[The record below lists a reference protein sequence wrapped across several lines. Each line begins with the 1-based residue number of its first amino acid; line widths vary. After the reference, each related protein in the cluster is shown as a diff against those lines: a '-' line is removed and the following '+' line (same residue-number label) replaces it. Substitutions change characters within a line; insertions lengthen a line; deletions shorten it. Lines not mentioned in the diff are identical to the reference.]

1 MSKIHHPAIKELGLD
16 LLVMPRWKV
25 YWTILEP
32 IIFFILYII
41 FAYYG
46 KIIPAILSVIV
57 MSYFTYG
64 STSHDLVHRNL
75 KLNRTINDILLSFI
89 EMISIRSGTAYR
101 IAHLNHHK
109 KYPHDDDVEGK
120 AASMSLFGSL
130 LEGLFFQHRIVRWAL
145 KNGSNKERRM
155 IIYELTFIAFILLG
169 GILLIPISI
178 FPILYILLSIMG
190 SWIIPFAT
198 SYLVHTPEGTNEL
211 LQTKLFR
218 GKFYS
223 IISLEHLYH
232 LEHHLYPMVPHKNWK
247 ELARRLDPYF
257 EKMNIKPNRIP

>member
-1 MSKIHHPAIKELGLD
+1 MSKISHPTIKELGLD
-16 LLVMPRWKV
+16 LLVITRWKL

-32 IIFFILYII
+32 IIFFVLYII
-41 FAYYG
+41 CAFYNA
-46 KIIPAILSVIV
+46 IIPAILSVIV

-75 KLNRTINDILLSFI
+75 KLNRKLNDILLSFI
-89 EMISIRSGTAYR
+89 EVISIRSGTAYR

-109 KYPHDDDVEGK
+109 LYPHEDDVEGK
-120 AASMSLFGSL
+120 ASSMSFLGSL
-130 LEGLFFQHRIVRWAL
+130 SEGLVFQYKIIIWSL
-145 KNGSNKERRM
+145 NNGSKKDKRM
-155 IIYELTFIAFILLG
+155 IVVELTIIALIILVG
-169 GILLIPISI
+169 AFLIPISI
-178 FPILYILLSIMG
+178 FPLLYIILSIMG

-257 EKMNIKPNRIP
+257 ERMQIKANRIL